1 MPKLNTMNDV
11 IQKIESIQ
19 SVFLETQL
27 FYATHNDINGLVS
40 YMEHIPVDFR
50 SIAFE
55 SASMAIAIK
64 DLERGGELTD
74 WVKYVSGPAQ
84 EHQAQVYVGLGWAIA
99 KLKLPFLPVVEKI
112 ENDYHFR
119 VADGCGYYD
128 GSFRQRQTVLSLQ
141 LPAYLPQAALCMY
154 DQGVGRSLWYS
165 CRADIHKVKNKIE
178 GFPAERQAALWRGMG
193 IAVAYVGGCDDA
205 YLETVWQ
212 YAGANGI
219 QLAYGAALAARS
231 RMKAN
236 TMTTDTDRCSRL
248 WFMCSAGGANEFSAE
263 TGDTTGTGNEAG
275 YINWI
280 TQIEDRLADS
290 FRG

>member
-1 MPKLNTMNDV
+1 MNDV

-27 FYATHNDINGLVS
+27 YYATHNDNIGLIS
-40 YMEHIPVDFR
+40 YMEKFPVDFR
-50 SIAFE
+50 SIAYE

-64 DLERGGELTD
+64 DLEQEGELVD
-74 WVKYVSGPAQ
+74 WLQYVSGPAQ

-99 KLKLPFLPVVEKI
+99 KLKLPFLPIVEKI
-112 ENDYHFR
+112 ETAYHFR

-141 LPAYLPQAALCMY
+141 LPAYLPQATLYMY

-165 CRADIHKVKNKIE
+165 CRADVHKVKNKIE
-178 GFPAERQAALWRGMG
+178 AFPPERQAALWRGMG
-193 IAVAYVGGCDDA
+193 IAVAYVGGCDEA
-205 YLETVWQ
+205 YLRTLWQ
-212 YAGANGI
+212 YAGGNSI

-231 RMKAN
+231 RMKAG

-248 WFMCSAGGANEFSAE
+248 WFICSAGAPNEFSAE
-263 TGDTTGTGNEAG
+263 TGDTAGAGNEAG

-280 TQIEDRLADS
+280 NQIENSLADS

>member
-1 MPKLNTMNDV
+1 MNDV

-27 FYATHNDINGLVS
+27 FYATHNDIIGLIS
-40 YMEHIPVDFR
+40 YMEKFPVDFR
-50 SIAFE
+50 SIAYE
-55 SASMAIAIK
+55 SASMAIAIN
-64 DLERGGELTD
+64 DLEQKGKLIN
-74 WVKYVSGPAQ
+74 WLHYVNGPAKL
-84 EHQAQVYVGLGWAIA
+84 HKAQVYVGLGWAIA
-99 KLKLPFLPVVEKI
+99 KLKLPFLPIVEKI
-112 ENDYHFR
+112 ETAYYFR

-128 GSFRQRQTVLSLQ
+128 GSFRQRQTVLGLQ
-141 LPAYLPQAALCMY
+141 LPAYLPQAALHMY

-165 CRADIHKVKNKIE
+165 SRADINKVKNKIE

-212 YAGANGI
+212 YAGANNI

-231 RMKAN
+231 RMKADS
-236 TMTTDTDRCSRL
+236 MTADTDRCSRL
-248 WFMCSAGGANEFSAE
+248 WFICSAGVANEFSAE
-263 TGDTTGTGNEAG
+263 TGDTAGAGNEAG
-275 YINWI
+275 YINWVN
-280 TQIEDRLADS
+280 QIENRLADS